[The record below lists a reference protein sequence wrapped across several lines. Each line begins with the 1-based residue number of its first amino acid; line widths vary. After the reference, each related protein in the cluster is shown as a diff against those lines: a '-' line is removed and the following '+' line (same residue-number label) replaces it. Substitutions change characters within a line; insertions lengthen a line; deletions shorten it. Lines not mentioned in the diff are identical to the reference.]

1 MVTILSRRS
10 VICALSGAAAL
21 ALGPRRARAALSA
34 KGIYP
39 VAVPN
44 YQEMFVAMGK
54 GFIKDEGI
62 DCRLIQGGN
71 GVKTREIIASGQG
84 DFGIADFVHPLL
96 LTNKGRPAKVIVGAD
111 SISAGLQFMLRADL
125 YAQGID
131 TLEKFAAWKRPDG
144 HKPIIGVSSIG
155 GTNHVWGT
163 YYMEQ
168 LGLDTAVTW
177 LGVGDVETML
187 GSLKTKQ
194 IDILINT
201 WSLAHEVESKGW
213 GKVIFDG
220 SDPAEWNKT
229 IGGKVPVTAHY
240 CLQATIDRDPAL
252 VQAWANALLRAAH
265 WITAQDIDEIYE
277 VIEPYVGSTSRE
289 SNLIEIKTMK
299 EVINP
304 NGIVEEADYARG
316 GKVWFR
322 EMTGVKPVPLA
333 DIYAGAFIAKANEKY
348 PA

>member
-1 MVTILSRRS
+1 M
-10 VICALSGAAAL
+10 AGAAAL
-21 ALGPRRARAALSA
+21 ASRPRPARAELTA

-44 YQEMFVAMGK
+44 YQEVFVAMGK

-62 DCRLIQGGN
+62 DCKLIQGGN

-96 LTNKGRPAKVIVGAD
+96 LTNKGRPARVIVGAD

-131 TLEKFAAWKRPDG
+131 TLAKFAAWRRPDG

-177 LGVGDVETML
+177 VGAGDVETML
-187 GSLKTKQ
+187 GSLKSKQ

-229 IGGKVPVTAHY
+229 IGGKVPVTANY

-252 VQAWANALLRAAH
+252 VQAWVNALLRSAR
-265 WITAQDIDEIYE
+265 WITAHGVDEIFE
-277 VIEPYVGSTSRE
+277 AIEPYVGSTSRE
-289 SNLIEIKTMK
+289 SNIIEITTMK
-299 EVINP
+299 AVINP
-304 NGIVEEADYARG
+304 NGIVDEADYARG

-322 EMTGVKPVPLA
+322 EMTGIKPLKIEDVVSPGFVDA
-333 DIYAGAFIAKANEKY
+333 ARKAY
-348 PA
+348 PG

>member
-10 VICALSGAAAL
+10 VICALAGGAAL
-21 ALGPRRARAALSA
+21 AMAPRTARAALTA

-44 YQEMFVAMGK
+44 YQTMFVAMGK
-54 GFIKDEGI
+54 GFIKDEGV
-62 DCRLIQGGN
+62 DCKLIQGGN

-84 DFGIADFVHPLL
+84 DFAIADFVHPLL

-131 TLEKFAAWKRPDG
+131 TLQKFAAWKRPDG

-177 LGVGDVETML
+177 VGAGDVETML

-220 SDPAEWNKT
+220 SDPTEWNKT

-240 CLQATIDRDPAL
+240 CLQATIERDPAL

-265 WITAQDIDEIYE
+265 WITTHSIDEIYE

-304 NGIVEEADYARG
+304 NGIVDEADYARG

-333 DIYAGAFIAKANEKY
+333 DIYAGEFIRKANEKY

>member
-10 VICALSGAAAL
+10 IICAIGGAAAF
-21 ALGPRRARAALSA
+21 AIGPRQARAALTATS
-34 KGIYP
+34 IYP
-39 VAVPN
+39 VATPN
-44 YQEMFVAMGK
+44 YQEVFVAMGK

-62 DCRLIQGGN
+62 DCKLIQGGN

-96 LTNKGRPAKVIVGAD
+96 LTNKGRPARVIVGAD
-111 SISAGLQFMLRADL
+111 TISAGLQFMLRADL
-125 YAQGID
+125 FAQGID
-131 TLEKFAAWKRPDG
+131 SVAKFAAWKRPDG
-144 HKPIIGVSSIG
+144 HKPIIGVSSLG
-155 GTNHVWGT
+155 GTTHVWAT

-177 LGVGDVETML
+177 VGVGDVETML

-194 IDILINT
+194 IDILINS

-213 GKVIFDG
+213 GKVIYDG
-220 SDPAEWNKT
+220 SDPAVWNKT
-229 IGGKVPVTAHY
+229 IGGKVPVTANY

-252 VQAWANALLRAAH
+252 VQAWANALLRSARF
-265 WITAQDIDEIYE
+265 ITSHSVEEIYE
-277 VIEPYVGSTSRE
+277 AIEPYVGSTSRE
-289 SNLIEIKTMK
+289 SNLIEITTMK
-299 EVINP
+299 SVINP
-304 NGIVEEADYARG
+304 NGTIDEADYARG

-322 EMTGVKPVPLA
+322 EMTGVKPVALA
-333 DIYAGAFIAKANEKY
+333 DIYNGSFIAKANEKY

>member
-10 VICALSGAAAL
+10 VICAMAGAAAL
-21 ALGPRRARAALSA
+21 AAGPRAARAALTA

-39 VAVPN
+39 VATPN
-44 YQEMFVAMGK
+44 YQEVFLAMGK

-62 DCRLIQGGN
+62 DCKLIQGGN

-111 SISAGLQFMLRADL
+111 TISAGLQFMLRADL

-155 GTNHVWGT
+155 GTTHVWAT

-168 LGLDTAVTW
+168 FGLDTAVTW
-177 LGVGDVETML
+177 VGAGDVETML

-194 IDILINT
+194 IDILINS
-201 WSLAHEVESKGW
+201 WSLATEVETKGW

-220 SDPAEWNKT
+220 SDPALWNKT
-229 IGGKVPVTAHY
+229 IGGKVPVTANY
-240 CLQATIDRDPAL
+240 CLQATIERDPAL
-252 VQAWANALLRAAH
+252 VQAWANALLRSARY
-265 WITAQDIDEIYE
+265 ITSHSVDEIYE
-277 VIEPYVGSTSRE
+277 AIEPYVGSTSRE
-289 SNLIEIKTMK
+289 SNLIEIKTMRS
-299 EVINP
+299 VINP
-304 NGIVEEADYARG
+304 NGIIDEADYKRG

-322 EMTGVKPVPLA
+322 EMTGLKPVALA
-333 DIYAGAFIAKANEKY
+333 DIYAGEFIRKANEKY

>member
-1 MVTILSRRS
+1 MVAILSRRR
-10 VICALSGAAAL
+10 VVTVLAGAAAL
-21 ALGPRRARAALSA
+21 ASSARPARAELAA
-34 KGIYP
+34 KAIYP
-39 VAVPN
+39 VATPN
-44 YQEMFVAMGK
+44 YQVMFVAMAK
-54 GFIKDEGI
+54 GFIKEEGI
-62 DCRLIQGGN
+62 DAKLIQGGN

-96 LTNKGRPAKVIVGAD
+96 LTNKGRPAKVLTGAD

-131 TLEKFAAWKRPDG
+131 TLQKFAAWKRPDG

-155 GTNHVWGT
+155 GTSHVWAS

-168 LGLDTAVTW
+168 LDLDTAVTW

-194 IDILINT
+194 IDILVNSG
-201 WSLAHEVESKGW
+201 SLAHDVEAKGW

-220 SDPAEWNKT
+220 SDPAVWNKT
-229 IGGKVPVTAHY
+229 IGGKVPVTANY

-252 VQAWANALLRAAH
+252 VQAYVNALLRGAR
-265 WITAQDIDEIYE
+265 WIAGHGVEE
-277 VIEPYVGSTSRE
+277 VFEAIEPYVGSTSRE
-289 SNLIEIKTMK
+289 ANIIEITTMK
-299 EVINP
+299 SVLNP
-304 NGIVEEADYARG
+304 NGIIEEADYARG

-333 DIYAGAFIAKANEKY
+333 QIYAGEFIARANEKY

>member
-125 YAQGID
+125 FAQGID

-277 VIEPYVGSTSRE
+277 VIEPYVGSTSRGA
-289 SNLIEIKTMK
+289 NILEITALKS
-299 EVINP
+299 V
-304 NGIVEEADYARG
+304 ADFDGTIDAAGFARG
-316 GKVWFR
+316 EKVWFR
-322 EMTGVKPVPLA
+322 EMTGIKPLA
-333 DIYAGAFIAKANEKY
+333 MADVVSPGFVETARKAY
-348 PA
+348 PG